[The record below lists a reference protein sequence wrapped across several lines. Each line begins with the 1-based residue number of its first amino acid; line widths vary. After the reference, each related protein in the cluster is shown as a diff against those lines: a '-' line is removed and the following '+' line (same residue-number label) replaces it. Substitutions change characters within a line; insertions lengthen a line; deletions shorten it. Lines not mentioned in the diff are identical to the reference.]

1 MDEKR
6 EYASRLED
14 SEMLYKDWKT
24 GAGWQCGGAQGLLH
38 FGVFEKAHYQPDR
51 AGFEQWLLY
60 QTHKIRTGSS
70 LWGTGSDFVFSLG
83 MITSET
89 A

>member
-1 MDEKR
+1 MRPDN
-6 EYASRLED
+6 SD
-14 SEMLYKDWKT
+14 S
-24 GAGWQCGGAQGLLH
+24 GG
-38 FGVFEKAHYQPDR
+38 R
-51 AGFEQWLLY
+51 GFESRQPY

-70 LWGTGSDFVFSLG
+70 LWETGSDFVFSLG